1 MKVAIIGGGNVGR
14 TIFHDLQYAKMIEE
28 ITLIGRN
35 RNAIDAEVMD
45 ALDAATLRS
54 DYGPKLYGGSYE
66 DVKGADII
74 IYTAGTS
81 KLKADRLELLN
92 ENLKITEDIFSTINK
107 YNKDAIVICV
117 SNPVDLITMKIQKLR
132 GNDPRKNI
140 GTGTLLESARLIR
153 FLSELLDISD
163 KSVHISVIGEH
174 GNSAVALLSSVRIM
188 GLSIDEYLKTVT
200 DNKASLNVE
209 KLQEAFRNKAYK
221 IINGKGFT
229 STGVSAEVC
238 RIVSAI
244 AMDSRD
250 VLPVSSVLHGEYG
263 IDGVAISVPS
273 IIGKNGIEDIYEVMM
288 TEEENALFRES
299 VGKIKDLAIENDLV

>member
-45 ALDAATLRS
+45 ALDAATLRN

-117 SNPVDLITMKIQKLR
+117 SNPVI
-132 GNDPRKNI
+132 
-140 GTGTLLESARLIR
+140 
-153 FLSELLDISD
+153 
-163 KSVHISVIGEH
+163 
-174 GNSAVALLSSVRIM
+174 
-188 GLSIDEYLKTVT
+188 
-200 DNKASLNVE
+200 
-209 KLQEAFRNKAYK
+209 
-221 IINGKGFT
+221 
-229 STGVSAEVC
+229 
-238 RIVSAI
+238 
-244 AMDSRD
+244 
-250 VLPVSSVLHGEYG
+250 
-263 IDGVAISVPS
+263 
-273 IIGKNGIEDIYEVMM
+273 
-288 TEEENALFRES
+288 
-299 VGKIKDLAIENDLV
+299 